1 VLDVA
6 RPRAVICLG
15 ETGRLMREVLTRQG
29 AELLEAPVSHRV
41 EMGDVTF
48 SISRHA
54 TLSHETVLI
63 GLPHLF
69 RFPFFGAPQARAAVA
84 AFTEAV
90 VPALTTGRPALMA
103 A

>member
-1 VLDVA
+1 
-6 RPRAVICLG
+6 
-15 ETGRLMREVLTRQG
+15 MREALTRQG
-29 AELLEAPVSHRV
+29 AEQVQAPVTHRV

-48 SISRHA
+48 SVSRHA
-54 TLSHETVLI
+54 TLAHETVLI

-69 RFPFFGAPQARAAVA
+69 RFPFFGAPQARGAVA

-90 VPALTTGRPALMA
+90 VPALTAGRPALMA